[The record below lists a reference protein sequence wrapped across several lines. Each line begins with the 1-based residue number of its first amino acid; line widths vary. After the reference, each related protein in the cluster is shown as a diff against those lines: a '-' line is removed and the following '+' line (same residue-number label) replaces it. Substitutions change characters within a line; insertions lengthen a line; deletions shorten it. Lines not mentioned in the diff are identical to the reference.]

1 MSVQGNSGGYDQTPA
16 LLKSTSPPENSAPPK
31 LTVPP
36 ENWARLKVAVPAGE
50 LQRLVAEVAAV
61 KDNAR
66 EVEVQAL
73 PGHRS
78 VFFEVRGDDPDDG
91 VADFADG
98 LEGKSF
104 RLGSVLA
111 GIGLVWHAR
120 VGAQHIDA
128 GLPVFPPVISQTRQ
142 IGIGP
147 S

>member
-1 MSVQGNSGGYDQTPA
+1 MAEVDC
-16 LLKSTSPPENSAPPK
+16 
-31 LTVPP
+31 V
-36 ENWARLKVAVPAGE
+36 AGE
-50 LQRLVAEVAAV
+50 LGTGEEDCAAGELGLDEVAAV

-78 VFFEVRGDDPDDG
+78 VFLEVCGDDPDDG

-98 LEGKSF
+98 LEGKSL

-111 GIGLVWHAR
+111 GIRLVWHAQI
-120 VGAQHIDA
+120 GAQHIDA
-128 GLPVFPPVISQTRQ
+128 GLPVFLPVISQTCH
-142 IGIGP
+142 GVHP